1 MDSTVRRRVAGTP
14 LRNGLNPPAPSPA
27 APSKSAP
34 PTSARSKPAQSKPAP
49 AMSAASEVLRAPAHP
64 ERSGQHPRA
73 GCKARPP

>member
-14 LRNGLNPPAPSPA
+14 SRTRLIPSAPSPI
-27 APSKSAP
+27 APQNPAPPKSAQSKSAP
-34 PTSARSKPAQSKPAP
+34 PRSVP
-49 AMSAASEVLRAPAHP
+49 SEVLRAPAHP